1 MFSLR
6 WASGAYLRL
15 VVLMGPILPW
25 CRRNVVGR
33 ESTRLDD
40 ASSSSPQWRHRL
52 WRITFCLVENMLS
65 RWSACDE
72 SGGAVTSRHLGRRPD
87 GPAQRSGQEAR
98 RRRTAESLPRVV
110 VVGDFNGT
118 IDDTA
123 LRPLT
128 AQLRSAQEAAGDG
141 VRFSWPA
148 AFPVAGIDQILV
160 KGVTPVSARTLPRTG
175 RDHLPVAAALRL

>member
-1 MFSLR
+1 MR
-6 WASGAYLRL
+6 WPAPTRTTRCGNRSDYGA
-15 VVLMGPILPW
+15 
-25 CRRNVVGR
+25 
-33 ESTRLDD
+33 STRCTTSGRDHAVD
-40 ASSSSPQWRHRL
+40 PCAARHR
-52 WRITFCLVENMLS
+52 RHPEGTTRRVHRPPCVGT
-65 RWSACDE
+65 SAPVH
-72 SGGAVTSRHLGRRPD
+72 GLRHGS
-87 GPAQRSGQEAR
+87 AQRSGQEAR
-98 RRRTAESLPRVV
+98 RRRTAESPPRGV

-141 VRFSWPA
+141 FGFSWPA